1 MKKKYS
7 LTIADM
13 QISVISDG
21 DPADVEKVVGI
32 LDRKMREINLKS
44 RSCSKN
50 EAAIL
55 CALEFCSDRLS
66 LMETNAEL
74 DAQNQK
80 YATVLDAIQEQISAL
95 KAENERLAEEND
107 ALRAALVSGNVTPAE
122 FLAEVAEENSK
133 EVSPV
138 EETAAAPADA
148 PAPEEPPRK
157 SRSRVG
163 SMFDLLSFN
172 EV

>member
-107 ALRAALVSGNVTPAE
+107 ALRAALVSGSVTPAE
-122 FLAEVAEENSK
+122 FLAEVAEENVK
-133 EVSPV
+133 EAAPT
-138 EETAAAPADA
+138 EETTPTDTTD
-148 PAPEEPPRK
+148 PKEPPRK

>member
-55 CALEFCSDRLS
+55 CALEFCSERLS

-80 YATVLDAIQEQISAL
+80 YEAVLGAIQEELSVV
-95 KAENERLAEEND
+95 KAENTRLAEEND
-107 ALRAALVSGNVTPAE
+107 ALRAALMSGNVTPAE

-133 EVSPV
+133 EAVPT
-138 EETAAAPADA
+138 EETTPTDT
-148 PAPEEPPRK
+148 PDPKEPPRK

>member
-1 MKKKYS
+1 
-7 LTIADM
+7 
-13 QISVISDG
+13 
-21 DPADVEKVVGI
+21 
-32 LDRKMREINLKS
+32 
-44 RSCSKN
+44 
-50 EAAIL
+50 
-55 CALEFCSDRLS
+55 
-66 LMETNAEL
+66 
-74 DAQNQK
+74 
-80 YATVLDAIQEQISAL
+80 
-95 KAENERLAEEND
+95 
-107 ALRAALVSGNVTPAE
+107 VSGNVTPAE

>member
-21 DPADVEKVVGI
+21 DPADVEKVAGI
-32 LDRKMREINLKS
+32 VDRKIREINLKS
-44 RSCSKN
+44 RSCSRN

-55 CALEFCSDRLS
+55 CALEFCSERLT
-66 LMETNAEL
+66 LLETNAEL
-74 DAQNQK
+74 DAQNEK
-80 YATVLDAIQEQISAL
+80 YATVLDAVQAQIAEL
-95 KAENERLAEEND
+95 RAENARLAEEND

-122 FLAEVAEENSK
+122 FLAEVAEENGK
-133 EVSPV
+133 EVAA
-138 EETAAAPADA
+138 ETAPAETPAD
-148 PAPEEPPRK
+148 PPRK